1 MKGVGRNA
9 SATAKSTTG
18 TPRQSI
24 ASVTTDRLKTGI
36 RKMADI
42 RVCSH
47 GKTSPCDE
55 CQLAGMLALRKRL
68 DPDAPDA
75 IVFREQYM
83 GDFEQSH
90 AADGDL
96 IDRVLQI
103 MGNPGITERTYA
115 KLKVVLAGKAYTAP
129 LDDSVTLLERNN
141 GRLRE
146 VLKEALE
153 QTGCDGDLCN
163 YRWHEKAR
171 ALLGE

>member
-1 MKGVGRNA
+1 
-9 SATAKSTTG
+9 
-18 TPRQSI
+18 
-24 ASVTTDRLKTGI
+24 
-36 RKMADI
+36 MADI

-47 GKTSPCDE
+47 GQTSPCDD
-55 CQLAGMLALRKRL
+55 CQLLVMLALRKEL

-75 IVFREQYM
+75 IVFPESV
-83 GDFEQSH
+83 GD
-90 AADGDL
+90 DL
-96 IDRVLQI
+96 ADRVLRI
-103 MGNPGITERTYA
+103 LGNPGITERTYA

-129 LDDSVTLLERNN
+129 LDDYVTLLERNN

-171 ALLGE
+171 VLLGE